1 MGRAGLDTSSDVD
14 MLHIQILNFD
24 IFLPPFLAS
33 KKSWRSFRRNST
45 VRKMKNIGI
54 RQRAPIES
62 HTRAA
67 RRTTTWQPTDG
78 SGTEGHSINFS
89 ISRGQAARK

>member
-14 MLHIQILNFD
+14 TLHIQILNFD

-54 RQRAPIES
+54 RQRAPIGHI
-62 HTRAA
+62 HTRDE
-67 RRTTTWQPTDG
+67 TTWQD
-78 SGTEGHSINFS
+78 
-89 ISRGQAARK
+89 RDVV